1 MFHLVCDLADP
12 RPLSPAT
19 EWHTCGSKLKGG
31 KRPQPAQTHLNLVSA
46 NPSSLARK
54 FLKNIFFIYLNDN
67 MFWKEITSLLWS
79 QLHHQ
84 HLNCAFSTRLRS
96 ACPSMFSNVKSSK
109 KPGEATVGANS
120 VDPHLRITIFTDP
133 VVTWQMCAAA
143 LSSSRGDVKARGGSW
158 SESPRLRSA
167 GGRTAYYLHSAAHS
181 ACSTQ

>member
-96 ACPSMFSNVKSSK
+96 VCPSMFSNVKSSK

-120 VDPHLRITIFTDP
+120 VDPHLRITIFADP
-133 VVTWQMCAAA
+133 VVTWQMCAADKYA
-143 LSSSRGDVKARGGSW
+143 LQ
-158 SESPRLRSA
+158 PFP
-167 GGRTAYYLHSAAHS
+167 AAEEM
-181 ACSTQ
+181 